1 MAKQSLSVTL
11 EPSTIENL
19 RKIAAAE
26 YRNISNTIDYIVA
39 KYMLQLEENASVK
52 NARASAFAKQVEVA
66 PYSQTQAALLNNV
79 KIDEADLEYLTRK

>member
-26 YRNISNTIDYIVA
+26 YRNLSNTIDYIVA
-39 KYMLQLEENASVK
+39 QYMIHMEESASHK
-52 NARASAFAKQVEVA
+52 NARAAAFGK
-66 PYSQTQAALLNNV
+66 SV
-79 KIDEADLEYLTRK
+79 KISSYNETQSALKNNLHIDDEDLAYLGRK